1 MKGPRVTEAGANSA
15 SLAIPAI
22 VVILVLVLGATIYLW
37 RAGYIRRKTAYA
49 TMLVLVVAL
58 AGFAM
63 WMYWY
68 PMQDLGG

>member
-58 AGFAM
+58 AGFAL
-63 WMYWY
+63 WMYRY

>member
-1 MKGPRVTEAGANSA
+1 MKGPRVTEGGANSA